1 MTWTADDIPDQ
12 TGRVALVTGANAGLG
27 LEIST
32 RLAEHGASVLMA
44 CRSTDKGERAAA
56 GVRAAVPGA
65 QVEVVRL
72 DLGDLASV
80 DALTADLHQ
89 RLDRLDL
96 LVANAGLMAV
106 DRSRTVDGFETQLGV
121 NHLGHFALVTGA
133 LDLLEA
139 APAARVATMSS
150 LGHRAGRLRF
160 DDLMGERRYGRWRAY
175 FQSKLANLLFT
186 AELHRRLS
194 AAGASTTAVAAHP
207 GVSRTDL
214 GTEGGGLTNRAVE
227 SLVLGTQSVA
237 VGALPMLRAATAP
250 DVTGGEY
257 YGPRFLVAGHPVRE
271 TPSRRA
277 RRAEDGARLWE
288 ASVALTGHDL
298 PQADRR
304 AQRVDGLPPV

>member
-1 MTWTADDIPDQ
+1 MTWTTDDIPDQ

-44 CRSTDKGERAAA
+44 CRSTEKGERAAA
-56 GVRAAVPGA
+56 QVRAAVPGA

-72 DLGDLASV
+72 DLADLASV
-80 DALTADLHQ
+80 DALAADLDR

-106 DRSRTVDGFETQLGV
+106 DRSRTADGFETQLAT
-121 NHLGHFALVTGA
+121 NHLGHFALVAATA
-133 LDLLEA
+133 DLLAA

-150 LGHRAGRLRF
+150 VGHRNGRLDF
-160 DDLMGERRYGRWRAY
+160 DDLMGEHRYGRWRAY

-186 AELHRRLS
+186 AELHRRLT
-194 AAGASTTAVAAHP
+194 AAGARTIAVAAHP

-214 GTEGGGLTNRAVE
+214 GTEGGGLGNRALA
-227 SLVLGTQSVA
+227 SLPFGAQSVE

-250 DVTGGEY
+250 DVAGGEF
-257 YGPRFLVAGHPVRE
+257 YGPRFLVVGHPVRE

-277 RRAEDGARLWE
+277 RRAEDAARLWDV
-288 ASVALTGHDL
+288 SVALTGHDL
-298 PQADRR
+298 SQGDRR
-304 AQRVDGLPPV
+304 PQEVDGPRPV